1 MSNLQVPDPGLLCKL
16 ENFLLDNIEDHCLD
30 VRIVCSDGEFSWS
43 SVLLS
48 AISPVMKSLLLP
60 QSSSGGVTKISCA
73 DVGPYIGN
81 SSLGNITVVD
91 TPGFGVNIEEEE
103 EAIEQL
109 AA

>member
-1 MSNLQVPDPGLLCKL
+1 MFHCQLLCRLPKWPRL
-16 ENFLLDNIEDHCLD
+16 
-30 VRIVCSDGEFSWS
+30 
-43 SVLLS
+43 VLCYYF
-48 AISPVMKSLLLP
+48 AT

>member
-1 MSNLQVPDPGLLCKL
+1 M
-16 ENFLLDNIEDHCLD
+16 
-30 VRIVCSDGEFSWS
+30 
-43 SVLLS
+43 
-48 AISPVMKSLLLP
+48 LP
-60 QSSSGGVTKISCA
+60 QGSSGGVTKISCA

>member
-1 MSNLQVPDPGLLCKL
+1 M
-16 ENFLLDNIEDHCLD
+16 
-30 VRIVCSDGEFSWS
+30 
-43 SVLLS
+43 
-48 AISPVMKSLLLP
+48 LP

-73 DVGPYIGN
+73 EVGPYIGN

-103 EAIEQL
+103 QAIEQL